1 MAGYNSGN
9 PYAVNE
15 YRLPNGNVVALTA
28 QQYQQIFGSQNNA
41 MQPANVQ
48 PAQQP
53 IQAMQPTF
61 PAQTVQQ
68 SQDVHI
74 NGRMV
79 NSHEDIV
86 PNEVPMNGSVSY
98 FPTSDYSCIYAK
110 KWDSNGNIQTAKYI
124 LEIPTQGKEVVP
136 TSLPE
141 NDILNQVLERLGS
154 IEAKLDKQRPYK
166 KPYNKNQPKPKQNKE
181 G

>member
-9 PYAVNE
+9 PYAVQD
-15 YRLPNGNVVALTA
+15 YRLPNGNVVSLTA
-28 QQYQQIFGSQNNA
+28 QQYQQIFGAQNNT
-41 MQPANVQ
+41 MQSTNIQ

-53 IQAMQPTF
+53 MQAAQPAF
-61 PAQTVQQ
+61 PAQSVQQ
-68 SQDVHI
+68 SQEMQRI
-74 NGRMV
+74 GGRMV
-79 NSHEDIV
+79 NSHDDIL
-86 PNEVPMNGSVSY
+86 PQEVPMNGSISY
-98 FPTSDYSCIYAK
+98 FPVNDYSCIYAK

-124 LEIPTQGKEVVP
+124 LEIPTQGKEVGTP
-136 TSLPE
+136 SLPE

-166 KPYNKNQPKPKQNKE
+166 KPYHKNQPKQNKE